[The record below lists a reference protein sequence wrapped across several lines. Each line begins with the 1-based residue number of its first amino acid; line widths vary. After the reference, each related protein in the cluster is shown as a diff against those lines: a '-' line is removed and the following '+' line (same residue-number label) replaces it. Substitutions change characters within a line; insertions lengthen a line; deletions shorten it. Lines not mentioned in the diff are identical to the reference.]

1 MLPDNGDDL
10 KQGFT
15 VDRQPS
21 LTYKLDFNAGRVS
34 GMVDGR
40 EAMEQSILLALST
53 ERFAYDIFS
62 PNYGNELNALAGGSP
77 PLLYAQIEQVIRE
90 ALLVDDRVTGVSSF
104 AFGRKRG
111 VVTVGFTVSTIFG
124 DIEKEV
130 EVVA

>member
-21 LTYKLDFNAGRVS
+21 LTYKLDFETGRVA

-40 EAMEQSILLALST
+40 KAMEQSILLALST

-77 PLLYAQIEQVIRE
+77 PLLYAQLEQVIQV
-90 ALLVDDRVTGVSSF
+90 ALLVDDRVTGVSGF
-104 AFGRKRG
+104 AFGRNRG
-111 VVTVGFTVSTIFG
+111 AVAVSFTVSTIFG
-124 DIEKEV
+124 DIEKEI
-130 EVVA
+130 EVMA